1 MIPKIYVDPNLN
13 IVVIGAY
20 ILQKLKIDKCIN
32 LDSLIE
38 TVSIELS
45 LSIDHI
51 ILSLD
56 WFYIINSIILN
67 DITKEICLNEI

>member
-1 MIPKIYVDPNLN
+1 MIPKIDVDPNLN

-56 WFYIINSIILN
+56 WLYIINSIILN